1 MTSLAIYDYSFNSH
15 FFIPIQLKVVQNES
29 RKRLQSETDS
39 KRHNDKLIDE
49 LQSRE
54 ASLLDQ
60 LSALKSDKQRL
71 EDTVYRLKSESMS
84 VDMSLKQLRD
94 ELEDEKKEKVSSHSH
109 MCTVHAHVGLN
120 KATLKAITF
129 VPLVQWR

>member
-1 MTSLAIYDYSFNSH
+1 M
-15 FFIPIQLKVVQNES
+15 QLKVIQNES
-29 RKRLQSETDS
+29 RKRLKSETDS

-94 ELEDEKKEKVSSHSH
+94 ELEDEKKEKVSFRSCVLY
-109 MCTVHAHVGLN
+109 MYVF
-120 KATLKAITF
+120 KQ
-129 VPLVQWR
+129 P